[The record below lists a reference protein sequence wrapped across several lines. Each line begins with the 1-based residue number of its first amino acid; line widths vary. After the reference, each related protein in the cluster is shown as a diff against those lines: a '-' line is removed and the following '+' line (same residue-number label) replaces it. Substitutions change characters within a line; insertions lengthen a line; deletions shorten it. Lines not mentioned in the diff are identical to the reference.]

1 MEPRE
6 TDTAPLEAADEVPE
20 AEPAAQAAEQL
31 PRPRKALRMAAW
43 VVGSLLLALLVLP
56 LIWPVPEIPG
66 ALEAADLAGP
76 DSRFVE
82 VSGTTYHYVES
93 GQGEPAVVFLHGFGA
108 STFSWRDTLPDVAER
123 RRVVAF
129 DRPGFGLT
137 ERPLA
142 GEWDG
147 PNPYSLT
154 TQADTTIAL
163 MDELGIEQAVLVG
176 HSAGGAVATLAAAR
190 HPDRVSGLVLVAPAI
205 YTGGGTPSWIRP
217 LLATPQMR
225 RVGPLIVRRIL
236 GNETGGDLVR
246 AAWYDPSAVTDEVI
260 EGYRAP
266 LRIRDW
272 DKALW
277 ELTVAPRPD
286 APADVLYRIECPVL
300 VVSGTEDG
308 TVPHEDSVRL
318 AEELGG
324 RLAEFEQTG
333 HLPHEERP
341 ERFTTEVF
349 RFLDDLEASCPS

>member
-1 MEPRE
+1 M
-6 TDTAPLEAADEVPE
+6 DPLDPHPATHEAAGP
-20 AEPAAQAAEQL
+20 PPHAA
-31 PRPRKALRMAAW
+31 PSPGGRPFARRRALRIVAW
-43 VVGSLLLALLVLP
+43 ALGAVVLALVVLP
-56 LIWPVPEIPG
+56 LIWPVPEVPD
-66 ALEAADLAGP
+66 AVEARELAGP

-82 VSGTTYHYVES
+82 VSGLSYHYVES
-93 GQGEPAVVFLHGFGA
+93 GQGEPVVIFLHGFGA
-108 STFSWRDTLPDVAER
+108 STFSWREVLPEIAER
-123 RRVVAF
+123 RRAVAF

-142 GEWDG
+142 GGWDG
-147 PNPYSLT
+147 PNPYSAT
-154 TQADTTIAL
+154 SQADDTIVL

-176 HSAGGAVATLAAAR
+176 HSAGGAVAVLAAAR
-190 HPDRVSGLVLVAPAI
+190 HPDRVSGFVLVAPAI
-205 YTGGGTPSWIRP
+205 YTGGGTPAWIRP

-225 RVGPLIVRRIL
+225 RVGPLLVRRIL
-236 GNETGGDLVR
+236 GGERGADLVR
-246 AAWYDPSAVTDEVI
+246 AAWHDPSAVTDEVI

-266 LRIRDW
+266 LQVRDW

-277 ELTVAPRPD
+277 ELTIAPRPD
-286 APADVLYRIECPVL
+286 VPAEALDRIRCPVL
-300 VVSGTEDG
+300 VVSGTEDR

-324 RLAEFEQTG
+324 RLAAFEETG